1 MKPIQ
6 PRTKTLIA
14 LFSLIAVFASACAPA
29 RPAAAPAAPAAP
41 AATAARSYERA
52 PADSNQTSSSRGAP
66 QAEAPKAEAP
76 SAGAAAPAA
85 PRPITQEEAKPGQ
98 PRQITNDRAP
108 IEPTSVAPQPTPV
121 DNTFR
126 DYGVNPFVDT
136 YRDHLS
142 TFALDV
148 DTASYAVARSYIN
161 QGSLPPYDAVRA
173 EEFVNYFQQD
183 YTPPTNGAFAI
194 YADGAISPFH
204 RDGTHLIRIGVQGYV
219 VPERQRKPS
228 VLTFVIDESGSM
240 EQGNRMEQVK
250 ESLNMLVD
258 RLGPDDSVTIVA
270 FSDGARVVLNPT
282 RGNQRDRILGAIYE
296 LRPTNGTNTESGL
309 RLGYDLANQFF
320 RPEANNRI
328 VLATDGVANQG
339 ITDPEQ
345 ILAGLGS
352 WVRRDIYLTAI
363 GFGQGNFNDDFLQR
377 LADKGNG
384 HYVYVDTMEE
394 AHKQMVDNIV
404 STLQVIAK
412 DAKVQV
418 DFNGD
423 VVQEYR
429 LIGYEK
435 RAIADSDFRN
445 DSVDA
450 GEMGAGHNTTALY
463 QVKLRPNARGKI
475 ATVNLRW
482 QDPDNGQ
489 VNEIA
494 GDIGTGDIV
503 GDYTQ
508 ASPRYQM
515 NAVVA
520 EFAERLRQS
529 PYSTATYGQLANEAQ
544 RVARLLP
551 RDADLQEFAQ
561 LVRSASQMA
570 Q

>member
-1 MKPIQ
+1 
-6 PRTKTLIA
+6 
-14 LFSLIAVFASACAPA
+14 
-29 RPAAAPAAPAAP
+29 
-41 AATAARSYERA
+41 
-52 PADSNQTSSSRGAP
+52 
-66 QAEAPKAEAP
+66 
-76 SAGAAAPAA
+76 
-85 PRPITQEEAKPGQ
+85 
-98 PRQITNDRAP
+98 
-108 IEPTSVAPQPTPV
+108 
-121 DNTFR
+121 
-126 DYGVNPFVDT
+126 
-136 YRDHLS
+136 
-142 TFALDV
+142 
-148 DTASYAVARSYIN
+148 
-161 QGSLPPYDAVRA
+161 
-173 EEFVNYFQQD
+173 
-183 YTPPTNGAFAI
+183 
-194 YADGAISPFH
+194 
-204 RDGTHLIRIGVQGYV
+204 
-219 VPERQRKPS
+219 
-228 VLTFVIDESGSM
+228 
-240 EQGNRMEQVK
+240 
-250 ESLNMLVD
+250 
-258 RLGPDDSVTIVA
+258 
-270 FSDGARVVLNPT
+270 
-282 RGNQRDRILGAIYE
+282 
-296 LRPTNGTNTESGL
+296 
-309 RLGYDLANQFF
+309 
-320 RPEANNRI
+320 
-328 VLATDGVANQG
+328 
-339 ITDPEQ
+339 
-345 ILAGLGS
+345 
-352 WVRRDIYLTAI
+352 
-363 GFGQGNFNDDFLQR
+363 
-377 LADKGNG
+377 
-384 HYVYVDTMEE
+384 
-394 AHKQMVDNIV
+394 MVDNIV